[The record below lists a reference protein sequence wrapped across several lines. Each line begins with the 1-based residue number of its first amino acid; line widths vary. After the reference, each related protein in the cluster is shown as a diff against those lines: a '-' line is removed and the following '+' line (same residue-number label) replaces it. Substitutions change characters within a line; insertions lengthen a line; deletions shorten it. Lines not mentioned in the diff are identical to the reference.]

1 MTAPLPPA
9 ARKPVHPRH
18 LGGAPRLP
26 KRGVAPRS
34 KSVST
39 VVGTARPSDRMNSII
54 LYSADKGV
62 DAFVRE
68 IASAAPLAL
77 VDTERFG
84 VHGRFLRDVADRMD
98 LPTVRILEMVGVP
111 KATAAKKVAANDV
124 VSGSGGQA
132 ALGMAK
138 LIAKAEEIV
147 ANSTAPEA
155 RDFDAAK
162 WLGQWLDVPQPA
174 LGGRTPGSLLGTPT
188 GVEIVLRLL
197 GAFESGAYQ

>member
-1 MTAPLPPA
+1 MP
-9 ARKPVHPRH
+9 
-18 LGGAPRLP
+18 
-26 KRGVAPRS
+26 
-34 KSVST
+34 
-39 VVGTARPSDRMNSII
+39 RPSDRQNSII
-54 LYSADKGV
+54 LYSANKGV

-84 VHGRFLRDVADRMD
+84 VHSRFLRDVAHRMD

-111 KATAAKKVAANDV
+111 KATAAKKAVANDV
-124 VSGSGGQA
+124 LSGSGGQA

-138 LIAKAEEIV
+138 LMAKAQELV

-155 RDFDAAK
+155 RNFDAAK

-174 LGGRTPGSLLGTPT
+174 LGGRTAGSLLGTPT
-188 GVEIVLRLL
+188 GIEIVLRLL